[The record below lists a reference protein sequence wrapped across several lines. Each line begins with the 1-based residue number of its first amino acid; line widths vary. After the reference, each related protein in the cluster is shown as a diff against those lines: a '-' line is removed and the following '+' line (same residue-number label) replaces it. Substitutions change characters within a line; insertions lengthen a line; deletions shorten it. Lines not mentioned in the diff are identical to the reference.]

1 MHSFRI
7 GKQMNP
13 PFSETIEKSELAIRN
28 AEDRGD
34 IFNELLEGLG
44 VGPVAGEILL
54 SGLNASPKVMKHA
67 ERELLDEV
75 QRRRQ
80 QQPQLQT
87 TNTQGTRRK
96 RPTMMRG
103 MVI

>member
-1 MHSFRI
+1 MHHFKI
-7 GKQMNP
+7 GTKMKS
-13 PFSETIEKSELAIRN
+13 PFSETIEKAELAIRN

-44 VGPVAGEILL
+44 VGPVAGELLL
-54 SGLNASPKVMKHA
+54 SGLNTSPKVMKLA
-67 ERELLDEV
+67 EQELVEEV

>member
-1 MHSFRI
+1 MHRFKI
-7 GKQMNP
+7 GKEMKS

-28 AEDRGD
+28 AEDRSD
-34 IFNELLEGLG
+34 IFNELLDGLG

-54 SGLNASPKVMKHA
+54 GGLNASPKVMKHA
-67 ERELLDEV
+67 EQELLEEV

-80 QQPQLQT
+80 QQSQLQT

-96 RPTMMRG
+96 RPTIMRG
-103 MVI
+103 IVI